1 MNSKT
6 ITKAFK
12 GKVVKEIVLNA
23 AWDNR
28 RKEYY
33 YNPQIIFTDGTLLG
47 FSVQETDMGEYG
59 ICPVSYILDSI

>member
-6 ITKAFK
+6 VTKAFK
-12 GKVVKEIVLNA
+12 GKIVKEIALNA

-33 YNPQIIFTDGTLLG
+33 YGPQIIFTDGTVLG
-47 FSVQETDMGEYG
+47 FCVQETDMGEYG
-59 ICPVSYILDSI
+59 IKPCSYILEDE